1 MTRRPVEIETLEEFD
16 RRAAEALDG
25 DGRMAGWQ
33 LQSLDLRERGDV
45 LRRLD
50 PRGAVLLGCTLPED
64 DGQEP
69 VAGRLR
75 AGGALLFPAIP
86 DVPFDPWRG
95 HLYAAEELYAG
106 LTGEDGYAGTPDA
119 RIYGWSQ
126 RLRHGV
132 VKDTLAAAVHDS
144 SIDDAL
150 AELVADRRLV
160 GVMGGHAL
168 QRDEAAYAEAAH
180 LARDL
185 ARAGLTVVTGG
196 GPGAMEAANLGA
208 RLAGH
213 DDAVL
218 ADALTRLA
226 AVPSFHPDTTSW
238 ARVALEVVAEL
249 DDAPAWRAPG
259 TDRDPARG
267 SAGGSAGGSVGGSI
281 GVPTWYYGHEP
292 PNVFAEQVAKY
303 FRNAIRE
310 DVLLEVCRAGI
321 VFLTGAAGTVQ
332 EVFQAACSNY
342 YADAE
347 DVAPMVLVGRE
358 QWTATVPA
366 WPLLEALAQGRPLA
380 GRAHLVDDVADVV
393 GLLA

>member
-1 MTRRPVEIETLEEFD
+1 MTRRPVEIETLEELD
-16 RRAAEALDG
+16 RRAAEALAG
-25 DGRMAGWQ
+25 DGRMAGWEV
-33 LQSLDLRERGDV
+33 QSVDLRERGDV
-45 LRRLD
+45 LLRLD
-50 PRGAVLLGCTLPED
+50 PRGAVLLGCTLPEA
-64 DGQEP
+64 EP
-69 VAGRLR
+69 VADHLR
-75 AGGALLFPAIP
+75 TGGALLFPAIP

-106 LTGEDGYAGTPDA
+106 MTGSTGDYADTPDA
-119 RIYGWSQ
+119 RIHGWSQ

-150 AELVADRRLV
+150 AELARDRRMV
-160 GVMGGHAL
+160 GVMGGHAML
-168 QRDEAAYAEAAH
+168 RDDPAYADAAH

-208 RLAGH
+208 RLAGQ
-213 DDAVL
+213 DDDVL
-218 ADALTRLA
+218 ADALTRLGR
-226 AVPSFHPDTTSW
+226 VPSFRPDTTAW
-238 ARVALEVVAEL
+238 ARVALGVVADLE
-249 DDAPAWRAPG
+249 PG
-259 TDRDPARG
+259 TGA
-267 SAGGSAGGSVGGSI
+267 SAGGSI

-292 PNVFAEQVAKY
+292 PNVFADHVAKY

-321 VFLTGAAGTVQ
+321 VFLPGAAGTVQ
-332 EVFQAACSNY
+332 EVFQSACTNY
-342 YADAE
+342 YAEAG

-358 QWTATVPA
+358 QWTSTVPA
-366 WPLLEALAQGRPLA
+366 WPLLEALAAGRPME
-380 GRAHLVDDVADVV
+380 GRVHLVDDVDEVG